1 MATQDQDIPPAMT
14 RQQVL
19 EQARELSGLLAVTD
33 EATLVTSERRRQAI
47 DAGLAVLAAR
57 DRAGEV
63 IHWSD
68 DVEPVLG
75 DLMALVAD
83 EQAQARQLVM
93 AAAALVQ
100 MVEHALVVTD
110 AEVESRAAAMLMQ
123 RLAARADFL
132 PVQ

>member
-1 MATQDQDIPPAMT
+1 MTTQAQEQEKPPVEA
-14 RQQVL
+14 VL
-19 EQARELSGLLAVTD
+19 ADREQ
-33 EATLVTSERRRQAI
+33 RRAGV
-47 DAGLAVLAAR
+47 DAGLAALAAR

-75 DLMALVAD
+75 DLMVLVAD
-83 EQAQARQLVM
+83 EQAQARQLVT
-93 AAAALVQ
+93 AAVALVQ

-110 AEVESRAAAMLMQ
+110 AEVERRAAALLLE
-123 RLAARADFL
+123 RVAARADLL

>member
-1 MATQDQDIPPAMT
+1 MQDQDIPPAMT

-47 DAGLAVLAAR
+47 DAGLAALAAR

-83 EQAQARQLVM
+83 EQTQARQLAT
-93 AAAALVQ
+93 AAAVLVQ
-100 MVEHALVVTD
+100 MVEHALVMTD

-123 RLAARADFL
+123 RMAARADFL